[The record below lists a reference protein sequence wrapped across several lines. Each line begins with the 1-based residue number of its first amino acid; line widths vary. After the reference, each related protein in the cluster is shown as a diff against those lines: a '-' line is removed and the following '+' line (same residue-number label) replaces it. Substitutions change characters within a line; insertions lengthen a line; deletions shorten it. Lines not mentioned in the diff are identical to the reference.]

1 MYNQMPKQSDTQ
13 DIIGKG
19 LCSVGHYDGS
29 VSIWDLN
36 MRKYITHQKLHGAE
50 VRGVSYSAD
59 GNYVASAGFDKNIII
74 SDTKNQE

>member
-1 MYNQMPKQSDTQ
+1 
-13 DIIGKG
+13 
-19 LCSVGHYDGS
+19 
-29 VSIWDLN
+29 